1 MITIL
6 MSLALDRRVRHLQI
20 VGDSKLIFSWLDG
33 SLAYRNLNLCGT
45 AARAIKM
52 KTSFHDITF
61 HHVMRQINQSADS
74 LSKQA
79 CDRPVAS
86 LLEMRFM
93 RVMKIFLLDS
103 ICITL
108 LAYFHFTE
116 GLLFYSLV
124 ESQKECKICQEIFY
138 QLSVPCL

>member
-6 MSLALDRRVRHLQI
+6 MSLALDWQVRNLQI

-33 SLAYRNLNLCGT
+33 SLANSNLNLCGT
-45 AARAIKM
+45 IAREIEM
-52 KTSFHDITF
+52 KTSFHEIAF
-61 HHVMRQINQSADS
+61 HHVMREINQSADS

-93 RVMKIFLLDS
+93 RAMKIFLLDRYLYNS
-103 ICITL
+103 PGRFP
-108 LAYFHFTE
+108 FH
-116 GLLFYSLV
+116 
-124 ESQKECKICQEIFY
+124 
-138 QLSVPCL
+138 